1 MGRKAF
7 IGLFLGASMKRDGI
21 RLGYHITL
29 DKGSTFRPLAFH
41 FWKQMSDFEKNQ
53 PAHPS
58 AYLSDLL
65 LGVSFVRLNSYCAS
79 PLAVPFM
86 DSAFAQT
93 VWNEFEPH
101 RELFKKS
108 QKRVEAL
115 YKQMKPAPPHVVQ
128 NFENTFSEIL
138 TKIQQPWGF
147 DLRDFSEL
155 VHAIEKFESD
165 IGCPL
170 IYNFKVK
177 FSPAFEEKLLSLDSF
192 LFHLRSVVAL
202 DHNAH
207 VSEPAFEAVK
217 VDSVQDYIP
226 RADYVVS
233 DALMY
238 WNFKRLAQPWSAGA
252 KSDVRVEKLLVDP
265 VFKAFKKHVHNACF
279 LIDQLPDSFLNQFG
293 PEDLEEA
300 LYLVQMDWL
309 MGTGSGL
316 LFKIREEI
324 YGLENGYEKIFWH
337 EWQDRDWS
345 QPTALKIACEMS
357 QADFRKK
364 AA

>member
-1 MGRKAF
+1 
-7 IGLFLGASMKRDGI
+7 MKRDGI

-29 DKGSTFRPLAFH
+29 DKGSTFKPLTFN
-41 FWKQMSDFEKNQ
+41 FWKQTSDFEKNPPSQ
-53 PAHPS
+53 PS
-58 AYLSDLL
+58 SFLSDLL
-65 LGVSFVRLNSYCAS
+65 LGVSFLRLNSYCAS
-79 PLAVPFM
+79 PLAVPFV
-86 DSAFAQT
+86 DSSFAQT

-115 YKQMKPAPPHVVQ
+115 YKEMKPVSPALVQ
-128 NFENTFSEIL
+128 KFEKNFCETL
-138 TKIQQPWGF
+138 VRIQQPWGF

-155 VHAIEKFESD
+155 VSEIEKFEAE

-170 IYNFKVK
+170 IYNFNVK
-177 FSPAFEEKLLSLDSF
+177 FSAQFEEKLLALDSF

-238 WNFKRLAQPWSAGA
+238 WQLKKLAQPWTAGTR
-252 KSDVRVEKLLVDP
+252 SDVKVEKLLIEP
-265 VFKAFKKHVHNACF
+265 IFKAFKKHVHNACF
-279 LIDQLPDSFLNQFG
+279 LVDQLPANFLTQFG
-293 PEDLEEA
+293 PENMEEA

-309 MGTGSGL
+309 MGSGLGL

-324 YGLENGYEKIFWH
+324 YGIEHGYEKVFWH

-345 QPTALKIACEMS
+345 QPTALKIAGELS

>member
-1 MGRKAF
+1 
-7 IGLFLGASMKRDGI
+7 MKRDGI

-41 FWKQMSDFEKNQ
+41 FWKQMSDFDKN
-53 PAHPS
+53 PPSKPS
-58 AYLSDLL
+58 AYNSDLL
-65 LGVSFVRLNSYCAS
+65 LGASFLRLNSYCAS
-79 PLAVPFM
+79 PLAVPYI
-86 DSAFAQT
+86 DAGFAQT

-115 YKQMKPAPPHVVQ
+115 Y
-128 NFENTFSEIL
+128 SEIKPISPAL
-138 TKIQQPWGF
+138 VQKFEKRFTDTLQKMQQPWGY
-147 DLRDFSEL
+147 DLKDFSEL
-155 VHAIEKFESD
+155 VSEIERFEAE
-165 IGCPL
+165 IGSSL

-177 FSPAFEEKLLSLDSF
+177 FSAQFEEKLLALDSF

-226 RADYVVS
+226 RADYVVT

-238 WNFKRLAQPWSAGA
+238 WQFKKLSLSFTAGTRG
-252 KSDVRVEKLLVDP
+252 DVKVEKLLVEP
-265 VFKAFKKHVHNACF
+265 IFQTFKKHLHNACS
-279 LIDQLPDSFLNQFG
+279 LIDQLPNAFLSEMG

-309 MGTGSGL
+309 MGSGLGL
-316 LFKIREEI
+316 LFKIREEV
-324 YGLENGYEKIFWH
+324 YGIENGYEKVFWH
-337 EWQDRDWS
+337 EWQDRDWN
-345 QPTALKIACEMS
+345 QPTALKIACELS
-357 QADFRKK
+357 QMDFRKK

>member
-1 MGRKAF
+1 
-7 IGLFLGASMKRDGI
+7 MKRDGI

-29 DKGSTFRPLAFH
+29 EKGATFKPLTFN
-41 FWKQMSDFEKNQ
+41 FWKQSSDFEKNP
-53 PAHPS
+53 PAKPS
-58 AYLSDLL
+58 SFLSDLL
-65 LGVSFVRLNSYCAS
+65 LGVSFLRLNSYCAS
-79 PLAVPFM
+79 PLAVPFV

-108 QKRVEAL
+108 QKRVESL
-115 YKQMKPAPPHVVQ
+115 YKEMKPISSVVIEKFEA
-128 NFENTFSEIL
+128 NFCSTLENL
-138 TKIQQPWGF
+138 QKPWGF

-155 VHAIEKFESD
+155 VSEIERFEAEINGS
-165 IGCPL
+165 L

-177 FSPAFEEKLLSLDSF
+177 FSAQFEEKLLALDSF
-192 LFHLRSVVAL
+192 LFHLRSVIAL

-238 WNFKRLAQPWSAGA
+238 CQFKKLSLPWTAGSR
-252 KSDVRVEKLLVDP
+252 SDVKVDKLLVEP
-265 VFKAFKKHVHNACF
+265 LFKTFKKHAHNACSLVDHLPAPF
-279 LIDQLPDSFLNQFG
+279 LAQFS
-293 PEDLEEA
+293 PENLEEA

-309 MGTGSGL
+309 MATKKFSGMSGRIVIGPSRQL
-316 LFKIREEI
+316 SKLPANFHKMN
-324 YGLENGYEKIFWH
+324 LEKK
-337 EWQDRDWS
+337 R
-345 QPTALKIACEMS
+345 LKLPG
-357 QADFRKK
+357 FF
-364 AA
+364 

>member
-1 MGRKAF
+1 
-7 IGLFLGASMKRDGI
+7 MKRDGI

-41 FWKQMSDFEKNQ
+41 FWKQMSEFEKNK
-53 PAHPS
+53 PTPPS

-65 LGVSFVRLNSYCAS
+65 LGVSFLRLNTYCAS
-79 PLAVPFM
+79 PLAVPFV
-86 DSAFAQT
+86 DASFAQT
-93 VWNEFEPH
+93 VWNECEPH

-108 QKRVEAL
+108 QKRIEAL
-115 YKQMKPAPPHVVQ
+115 YKETKPVAPALVQ
-128 NFENTFSEIL
+128 QFEKRFCDVLDS
-138 TKIQQPWGF
+138 IQQPWGY
-147 DLRDFSEL
+147 DLRDFTEL
-155 VHAIEKFESD
+155 VGEIEKFESE
-165 IGCPL
+165 IGCAL
-170 IYNFKVK
+170 IYNLSIK
-177 FSPAFEEKLLSLDSF
+177 FSPQFEEKLLALDSF

-207 VSEPAFEAVK
+207 VSEPAFEAVR

-238 WNFKRLAQPWSAGA
+238 WNFKKLSQPWTHGS
-252 KSDVRVEKLLVDP
+252 KSDVKVEKLFVEP
-265 VFKAFKKHVHNACF
+265 TMKAFKKHIHNACI
-279 LIDQLPDSFLNQFG
+279 LIDQLPQNFLKQFG
-293 PEDLEEA
+293 PENLEEA

-309 MGTGSGL
+309 MGSGPGL

-324 YGLENGYEKIFWH
+324 YGIEHGYEKVFWH

-345 QPTALKIACEMS
+345 QPTALKIACELS

>member
-1 MGRKAF
+1 
-7 IGLFLGASMKRDGI
+7 MKRDGI
-21 RLGYHITL
+21 RLGYHINL
-29 DKGSTFRPLAFH
+29 EKGSTFRPLAFH
-41 FWKQMSDFEKNQ
+41 FWKQVSDFEKN
-53 PAHPS
+53 PPTKPS
-58 AYLSDLL
+58 SFNSDLL
-65 LGVSFVRLNSYCAS
+65 LGVSFLRLNSYCAS
-79 PLAVPFM
+79 PLAIPFI
-86 DSAFAQT
+86 DAAFAKT

-115 YKQMKPAPPHVVQ
+115 YNEVKPAPPALIQ
-128 NFENTFSEIL
+128 NFEKRFCDVL
-138 TKIQQPWGF
+138 DQIQQPWGF

-155 VHAIEKFESD
+155 VSEIERFEAALSSS
-165 IGCPL
+165 L
-170 IYNFKVK
+170 IYNFNVK
-177 FSPAFEEKLLSLDSF
+177 FSNQFEEKLLALDSF

-226 RADYVVS
+226 RADYVVN

-238 WNFKRLAQPWSAGA
+238 WNFKKLSTPWSSGT
-252 KSDVRVEKLLVDP
+252 KSDVKVDKLLIEP
-265 VFKAFKKHVHNACF
+265 IFKSFKKHIHNACS
-279 LIDQLPDSFLNQFG
+279 LIDQLPEKFLSQMG

-309 MGTGSGL
+309 MGSGL
-316 LFKIREEI
+316 GLIFKIREEV
-324 YGLENGYEKIFWH
+324 YGLEHGYEKVFWH

-345 QPTALKIACEMS
+345 PPNALKIACEMS
-357 QADFRKK
+357 QTDFRKK

>member
-1 MGRKAF
+1 
-7 IGLFLGASMKRDGI
+7 MKRDGI

-41 FWKQMSDFEKNQ
+41 FWKQPSDFEKN
-53 PAHPS
+53 PPSKPS
-58 AYLSDLL
+58 AFNSDLL
-65 LGVSFVRLNSYCAS
+65 LGASFLRLNSYCAS
-79 PLAVPFM
+79 PLAIPHV
-86 DSAFAQT
+86 DAAFAQT
-93 VWNEFEPH
+93 VWTECEPH

-108 QKRVEAL
+108 QKRVESLHRQA
-115 YKQMKPAPPHVVQ
+115 KAVSPASIEK
-128 NFENTFSEIL
+128 FEKRFCETLS
-138 TKIQQPWGF
+138 KIQQPWGY

-155 VHAIEKFESD
+155 VSEIERFETEM
-165 IGCPL
+165 GCPL
-170 IYNFKVK
+170 IYNFGVK
-177 FSPAFEEKLLSLDSF
+177 FSNHFEEKLLALDSF

-217 VDSVQDYIP
+217 LDSVQDYIP

-238 WNFKRLAQPWSAGA
+238 WQFKKLSAPWAGS
-252 KSDVRVEKLLVDP
+252 KSDVKVDKLLVEP
-265 VFKAFKKHVHNACF
+265 LFKAFKKHTHNACV
-279 LIDQLPDSFLNQFG
+279 LIDQLPHSFLSQMG

-309 MGTGSGL
+309 MGSGLGL
-316 LFKIREEI
+316 LFKVREEI
-324 YGLENGYEKIFWH
+324 YGIEHGYEKIFWH
-337 EWQDRDWS
+337 EWQDRHWS
-345 QPTALKIACEMS
+345 QPTALKIACELS
-357 QADFRKK
+357 QTDFRKK

>member
-1 MGRKAF
+1 
-7 IGLFLGASMKRDGI
+7 MKRDGI

-29 DKGSTFRPLAFH
+29 EKGSTFKPLSFN
-41 FWKQMSDFEKNQ
+41 FWKQMSDFEKNTPSQ
-53 PAHPS
+53 PS

-65 LGVSFVRLNSYCAS
+65 LGVSFLRLNSYCAS
-79 PLAVPFM
+79 PLAVPFI
-86 DSAFAQT
+86 DSGFVQS
-93 VWNEFEPH
+93 VWNEFEVH

-108 QKRVEAL
+108 QKRVDAL
-115 YKQMKPAPPHVVQ
+115 YRQMKPISQATVQ
-128 NFENTFSEIL
+128 KFEKKFCETIDQ
-138 TKIQQPWGF
+138 IQQPWGF

-155 VHAIEKFESD
+155 VSEIEKFEAEL
-165 IGCPL
+165 GCPL

-177 FSPAFEEKLLSLDSF
+177 FSPQFEEKLLALDSF

-207 VSEPAFEAVK
+207 VSEPAYEAVK

-238 WNFKRLAQPWSAGA
+238 LQFKKLSLPWISGT
-252 KSDVRVEKLLVDP
+252 KSDVKVDKLFVEPAL
-265 VFKAFKKHVHNACF
+265 KAFKKYMHNACF
-279 LIDQLPDSFLNQFG
+279 LIDQLPPSFLEQFV
-293 PEDLEEA
+293 PENLEEA

-309 MGTGSGL
+309 MGSGLGL
-316 LFKIREEI
+316 LFKLREEI

-345 QPTALKIACEMS
+345 QPTVLKIACELS
-357 QADFRKK
+357 QTDFRKK